1 MLSFLCCALQKLC
14 WYVIRDFS
22 DQLKVMHYN
31 LTLKELWVIQ
41 NSSSVFG
48 KRMQKRRHKKELL
61 FFFTFSMCVYEC
73 VSVEGVDS
81 TPASSLLLFF
91 TKKKERKREK
101 SFPFAAFRRHVS
113 CYYVDLFCTF
123 YGENKRLDPLSPL
136 K

>member
-91 TKKKERKREK
+91 TKKKRKKERKV
-101 SFPFAAFRRHVS
+101 VS
-113 CYYVDLFCTF
+113 ICC
-123 YGENKRLDPLSPL
+123 LSQTCQL
-136 K
+136 LLCGFVLHFLWRK